1 MGKLD
6 RSIIISRLAKI
17 KYLYKIGIDQAKQV
31 GAFAGFSILAFHDS
45 VEMFLLLVLED
56 KGDPR
61 PKNKHS
67 EPISFMGYWDLFE
80 DLTLKESMNNLK
92 ERRRY
97 LKHKGLFP
105 SASDI
110 EESRITITQFFREN
124 TLKQFGEDFDSISL
138 ADLIEFPNIK
148 EYVQKAETFLN
159 ENNIYECLYNMCIG
173 FEELLST
180 YESDKMQW
188 YDSIFNVG
196 EKIGTGFEKIV
207 PRKETNKA
215 RWFEQVTKTTN
226 AIRDVLK
233 ISALGIDYKKYALF
247 KVITPQ
253 IYESCSIDGE
263 KKYIV
268 ESAES
273 FTSLKSVKQDDC
285 RFCIDFVIDSA
296 LKLQEFQFSIKDY
309 LR

>member
-6 RSIIISRLAKI
+6 QSIIISRLAKI
-17 KYLYKIGIDQAKQV
+17 KYLYKIGIEQAKQV

-45 VEMFLLLVLED
+45 AEMFLLLVAED
-56 KGDPR
+56 HGKKGAA
-61 PKNKHS
+61 KL
-67 EPISFMGYWDLFE
+67 SFMDFWSEYP
-80 DLTLKESMNNLK
+80 DLTMSASMEKLKD
-92 ERRRY
+92 RRVN

-110 EESRITITQFFREN
+110 EESRITITQFFKEN
-124 TLKQFGEDFDSISL
+124 TIKQFGVEFESISL

-148 EYVQKAETFLN
+148 KYVKKAESFLE
-159 ENNIYECLYNMCIG
+159 ENNIYECLCNARIG

-180 YESDKMQW
+180 YDSDKMQW

-196 EKIGTGFEKIV
+196 EKIGTGFENIV
-207 PRKETNKA
+207 PRREINKA

-247 KVITPQ
+247 CLITPS
-253 IYESCSIDGE
+253 YTPTCSPAGE
-263 KKYIV
+263 KGYFLRATDTLATKP
-268 ESAES
+268 E
-273 FTSLKSVKQDDC
+273 DC

-309 LR
+309 LK